1 MKRLHG
7 FVSLTCL
14 AALPATLLGA
24 DPIIGT
30 PRAEVL
36 AELGKP
42 TAAFGSGSREVMM
55 FSRGRVVLEN
65 GLVSQVVLKTKE
77 QYELE
82 EKRRIED
89 EKRKAEEAVLR
100 QAEEKR
106 RALEFAERRKIGN
119 EALAKL
125 VDTPEWLKYTGDER
139 IELLMRFHL
148 KYPEADIAFEQ
159 RMAQMKRDREVTDRD
174 RITDLETRLAAAERR
189 AAEAESRAA
198 EATRIATN
206 AETRANEA
214 RQTNTVY
221 LPAPIVTGVC
231 EHDIRHNRPNSTV
244 VTIGNATI
252 TTLGGIRNCPPPAP
266 KPPAKPVAPTPSP
279 EQAPAKPPVQPNL
292 PGKDKKKETL

>member
-1 MKRLHG
+1 MNRLHG

-55 FSRGRVVLEN
+55 FSRGKVVLEN
-65 GLVSQVVLKTKE
+65 GLASQVVLKTKE
-77 QYELE
+77 QYALE

-106 RALEFAERRKIGN
+106 RALEFAERRKTGN
-119 EALAKL
+119 EALTKL

-139 IELLMRFHL
+139 IELLMRFHV

-159 RMAQMKRDREVTDRD
+159 RMAQMKRDREATDRN

-189 AAEAESRAA
+189 AAEAESRAD

-206 AETRANEA
+206 AENRANEA
-214 RQTNTVY
+214 RQANTVY

-231 EHDIRHNRPNSTV
+231 THDIHHYRPNSTV

-252 TTLGGIRNCPPPAP
+252 TTTGGSRNCPPVVP
-266 KPPAKPVAPTPSP
+266 KPPVKPIAPAPTRP
-279 EQAPAKPPVQPNL
+279 EPAKPPAQPNP